1 MILNKQILTKAKEF
15 LAYMKNVTKEQ
26 HVSQTGIDLIKY
38 FEGLHDGDLSMIGLQ
53 PKRCPANIWTE
64 GYGHAMKHPDTG
76 KFLKGAKNKK
86 LAYQL
91 SKVTN
96 EEEAEEL
103 LKQDLLKFESIVK
116 KNLKVKLEQHQF
128 DALVSHTYNC
138 GVSDTLYR
146 LINTLPLD
154 SEAIEIWW
162 KTKYITAGGKQLNGL
177 IKRRKVEYNLFKTGK
192 LNLNI

>member
-1 MILNKQILTKAKEF
+1 M
-15 LAYMKNVTKEQ
+15 
-26 HVSQTGIDLIKY
+26 
-38 FEGLHDGDLSMIGLQ
+38 
-53 PKRCPANIWTE
+53 
-64 GYGHAMKHPDTG
+64 
-76 KFLKGAKNKK
+76 
-86 LAYQL
+86 
-91 SKVTN
+91 
-96 EEEAEEL
+96 
-103 LKQDLLKFESIVK
+103 KFESIVK